1 LNLERELGPLLKNG
15 IKKDEP
21 MSRHTSWRIGGPADY
36 LVCPVDIEEI
46 ARVVRYSHLHGI
58 PLLVCGNGSNLLVL
72 DGGIRGLVMKIGS
85 PFHYI
90 RCEEGNRIRA
100 GSGTPMPDLARAAVR
115 KGLAGL
121 EFAGGIP
128 GTLGG
133 ALIMN
138 AGAYGGNIGSLVQ
151 SVTVV
156 DFQGRVLELAR
167 KEIEFGYRCSSL
179 SSAGVVA
186 EALLQLEKGD
196 PARSEA
202 LLEHYLQE
210 RRRKHPQ
217 LPSCGSVFR
226 NLPDQPAGRLIEAAG
241 GKGLRVGGAQVSEQ
255 HANFIVNTGGATA
268 KDVLALIRKVQQ
280 LVKKKFNIELH
291 PEVKIVGVEN

>member
-121 EFAGGIP
+121 EFAGGSP
-128 GTLGG
+128 E
-133 ALIMN
+133 N
-138 AGAYGGNIGSLVQ
+138 FVQ
-151 SVTVV
+151 VHCS
-156 DFQGRVLELAR
+156 FPSFYFLAN
-167 KEIEFGYRCSSL
+167 
-179 SSAGVVA
+179 
-186 EALLQLEKGD
+186 
-196 PARSEA
+196 
-202 LLEHYLQE
+202 HE
-210 RRRKHPQ
+210 R
-217 LPSCGSVFR
+217 F
-226 NLPDQPAGRLIEAAG
+226 
-241 GKGLRVGGAQVSEQ
+241 
-255 HANFIVNTGGATA
+255 
-268 KDVLALIRKVQQ
+268 
-280 LVKKKFNIELH
+280 
-291 PEVKIVGVEN
+291 